1 MTEQIERVLL
11 KKLVPDPR
19 NARLHNE
26 RNIQEIRKSLQ
37 ELGQHR
43 PFVIREEYKIR
54 T

>member
-26 RNIQEIRKSLQ
+26 RNIQEISRRIQDKD
-37 ELGQHR
+37 
-43 PFVIREEYKIR
+43 VI
-54 T
+54 

>member
-26 RNIQEIRKSLQ
+26 RNIKKS
-37 ELGQHR
+37 GKVCKNWGNIAR
-43 PFVIREEYKIR
+43 S
-54 T
+54 